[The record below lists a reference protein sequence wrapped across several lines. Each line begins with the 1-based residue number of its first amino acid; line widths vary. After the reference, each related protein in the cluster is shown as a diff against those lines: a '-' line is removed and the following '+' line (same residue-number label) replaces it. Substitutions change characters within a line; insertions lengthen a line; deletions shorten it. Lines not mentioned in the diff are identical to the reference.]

1 MTPSDRPRE
10 GARNRAIARFA
21 AAPCTDASATETP
34 EDAAALRQVS
44 EVWRDLDGVAEH
56 PAVKAMREQALAR
69 LGAQA
74 SVETAEASRWRVP
87 VMASLAATLVAV
99 VALGLIWRPAQTVT
113 PVDDGQVIANGQS
126 LPRDV
131 DLADGTRIT
140 LDSHTQLH
148 VSRDGRLARLDYG
161 RAFFNVHHDE
171 AHPFAVKVGDM
182 VVSDIGTHF
191 EIGQAGETTTVTLV
205 EGKVRVTRV
214 GLSIDLT
221 PGNQLRLSHGHQI
234 IATLDAGRQTLWESG
249 MISADD
255 VPVSQIVDQ
264 YNRYLAHPMR
274 LKEPAMGSLRIS
286 GEFRLD
292 DPQGFLD
299 AVAAI
304 NVHNSGTVR
313 PLR

>member
-1 MTPSDRPRE
+1 MTPSDPQQD
-10 GARNRAIARFA
+10 GARDRAIARFA
-21 AAPCTDASATETP
+21 AAPRDADPASDTP
-34 EDAAALRQVS
+34 EDTAALRQVS
-44 EVWRDLDGVAEH
+44 NVWRDLDGVAEH

-69 LGAQA
+69 LEAQA
-74 SVETAEASRWRVP
+74 PVETAAAPRWRVP

-99 VALGLIWRPAQTVT
+99 VALGLIWRPAQTVA
-113 PVDDGQVIANGQS
+113 PADDGQVIANGQS

-182 VVSDIGTHF
+182 MVSDIGTHF

-205 EGKVRVTRV
+205 EGKVRVTRA
-214 GLSIDLT
+214 GLSTDLT
-221 PGNQLRLSHGHQI
+221 PGNQLRLSHGQQTV
-234 IATLDAGRQTLWESG
+234 ATLDAGRQTLWQSG

-255 VPVSQIVDQ
+255 VPVAQIVAQ
-264 YNRYLAHPMR
+264 YNRYLPQPLH
-274 LKEPAMGSLRIS
+274 LKDPATGTLRIS

-299 AVAAI
+299 AVAAM
-304 NVHNSGTVR
+304 NGR
-313 PLR
+313 AP

>member
-1 MTPSDRPRE
+1 VTPSDPQQE
-10 GARNRAIARFA
+10 GPQDRAIARFA
-21 AAPCTDASATETP
+21 AAPGADASATDTP
-34 EDAAALRQVS
+34 ADAAAFKQVS
-44 EVWRDLDGVAEH
+44 EVWHDLDGVAEH

-69 LGAQA
+69 LEAQDPEESA
-74 SVETAEASRWRVP
+74 APSRWRVP

-99 VALGLIWRPAQTVT
+99 VALGLIWRPAQPAA

-148 VSRDGRLARLDYG
+148 VSHDGRLARLDYG
-161 RAFFNVHHDE
+161 RAFFNVHHDD

-205 EGKVRVTRV
+205 EGKVRVIRA
-214 GLSIDLT
+214 GLSTDLN
-221 PGNQLRLSHGHQI
+221 PGNQLRLSHEQQTV
-234 IATLDAGRQTLWESG
+234 ATLDAGRQTLWQSG

-255 VPVSQIVDQ
+255 VPVAQIVAQ
-264 YNRYLAHPMR
+264 YNRYLAQPLR
-274 LKEPAMGSLRIS
+274 LKDPAMGSLRIS

-299 AVAAI
+299 AVAAM
-304 NVHNSGTVR
+304 NGRNR
-313 PLR
+313 

>member
-1 MTPSDRPRE
+1 MNPADPQGD
-10 GARNRAIARFA
+10 GARDRAIARFA
-21 AAPCTDASATETP
+21 SAPEHADAVSTTP
-34 EDAAALRQVS
+34 EDAAALKQVS

-56 PAVKAMREQALAR
+56 PAIKAMRAQALAR
-69 LGAQA
+69 LEAG
-74 SVETAEASRWRVP
+74 SPDETLRVPRWRVP
-87 VMASLAATLVAV
+87 VMGALAASLVAV
-99 VALGLIWRPAQTVT
+99 VALGMIWHPARPV
-113 PVDDGQVIANGQS
+113 VSSDDGQIIANGQH

-191 EIGQAGETTTVTLV
+191 EIRQAGDVTAVTLV
-205 EGKVRVTRV
+205 EGKVRVTR
-214 GLSIDLT
+214 GNASTDMNPGSRLTLSGGQQTI
-221 PGNQLRLSHGHQI
+221 S
-234 IATLDAGRQTLWESG
+234 TLDAGRQTLWQSG
-249 MISADD
+249 MVSADD
-255 VPVSQIVDQ
+255 VPVAEIVAQ
-264 YNRYLAHPMR
+264 YNRYLARPIV
-274 LKEPAMGSLRIS
+274 LKDPALGALRIS

-299 AVAAI
+299 TVAAL
-304 NVHNSGTVR
+304 HERSPTQ
-313 PLR
+313 